1 MDAMPLRCLL
11 TMLILLP
18 GLALA
23 GEAGS
28 LRRLALPPDA
38 IAPELGHC
46 YIATFDFGEQGDS
59 DAPDG
64 SGLVLLEDGV
74 PLGPAH
80 SVHADIRAHGGGRYS
95 HWQRTRLY
103 FSASDGSDP
112 RTNERLYEVASTNPL
127 SLLPGLPELPS
138 TPREHVE
145 DVTAGRHEYTVAM
158 GGTLDM
164 ENTRLVSTATCR
176 VGYQP
181 NVELVIANAGDTPV
195 INPRLVLNDRGD
207 WGSLEALVAEW
218 TRGAR
223 DDGEKAMLLWQNM
236 RHHTYHLEP
245 LFSCDYPHDPV
256 RLFNV
261 LGFSLCD
268 DAGAAGNALFLA
280 AGLAGSTCRALG
292 GHVQCEAMVDGRPR
306 FLDADLDCFYL
317 DRENERPVG
326 GDELARDHDLVR
338 RELNHGPV
346 AGHYR
351 TSEGLA
357 ALFGADDVPLVV
369 DVRGHRLDYVL
380 RPGEQVVFRWDHV
393 GKYAARDSI
402 HARRPPYFGNSR
414 FEYVP
419 RLATATLDA
428 DGARHSGWGDAPGG
442 GLRSGPQGARLELDV
457 QVPWLV
463 CGGRVE
469 FELAGGARAAGCALE
484 VRAGERPWRTVWES
498 AGPGDLRAVVPL
510 DDVLEPR
517 NSPPLEGYHLRLAVR
532 GPGVELRALR
542 LVTDIMAAPLSLP
555 RLQLGDNRAVYRD
568 DTPGPR
574 RVTITHRWRETD
586 ALVPPPPPGLPLSP
600 ANAAAVAADRVTY
613 AWPAV
618 PGARRYRLQVSLRP
632 DFAWPYRP
640 GLDVA
645 IPDTTWT
652 VPFEGIY
659 SPGVTYYWRVRTMGE
674 RGAWGPWSGTW
685 TFTWDGPRVPVDLAF
700 AAGDGRIRLDWRPNP
715 RGPRP
720 VAYEVYG
727 SGIRGF
733 TIAREDHDE
742 LGLGRLPAN
751 LLARTEGTSL
761 EVVAP
766 GLEGAAACEV
776 FYRVVAIDSAGTRS
790 GPSDYVELPH
800 PYFFGEPPGQA
811 IAGQEYRYRLRSLS
825 SRGDLQQRA
834 MADGSVDCS
843 YSDGDRQRFELLKA
857 PGWLEVDAETGE
869 VSGTPAKR
877 GRHRIVAE
885 ATTRHGGSARQEWEI
900 EVLPAPA
907 AATGGQ

>member
-1 MDAMPLRCLL
+1 MRPLLFPFLFLCVALQPAPATAADA
-11 TMLILLP
+11 
-18 GLALA
+18 G
-23 GEAGS
+23 
-28 LRRLALPPDA
+28 LRRLVLPVDA

-59 DAPDG
+59 DTPGG
-64 SGLVLLEDGV
+64 SGLLLLEDGV

-80 SVHADIRAHGGGRYS
+80 SVHAHIREHGGGRYS

-103 FSASDGSDP
+103 FSTSDGSDP

-127 SLLPGLPELPS
+127 SLLPGLAELPTAS
-138 TPREHVE
+138 REHVE
-145 DVTAGRHEYTVAM
+145 QVTEGRYAYVVPM
-158 GGTLDM
+158 DGTLDM

-176 VGYQP
+176 VGFQP
-181 NVELVIANAGDTPV
+181 NVELVIANTGETPV
-195 INPRLVLNDRGD
+195 VNPRLVVNGRGD
-207 WGSLEALVAEW
+207 WGDIESLVAEW

-245 LFSCDYPHDPV
+245 LFTCDYPHDPV

-261 LGFSLCD
+261 FGFSLCD

-280 AGLAGSTCRALG
+280 AGLAGSTCRALN
-292 GHVQCEAMVDGRPR
+292 GHAQCEAMVDGRPR
-306 FLDADLDCFYL
+306 FLDVDQDCFYL

-338 RELNHGPV
+338 RELNFGPV
-346 AGHYR
+346 AGRYR
-351 TSEGLA
+351 TSEDLA

-369 DVRGHRLDYVL
+369 DERGHRLDYVL

-393 GKYAARDSI
+393 GKYAAQDSA

-414 FEYVP
+414 FEYAP
-419 RLATATLDA
+419 RLAIAALDA
-428 DGARHSGWGDAPGG
+428 DGARHAGWRDLPGG
-442 GLRSGPQGARLELDV
+442 GLASGPEGARLELAV

-469 FELAGGARAAGCALE
+469 FELAGDAQGGGCMLE
-484 VRAGERPWRTVWES
+484 LRTGDRPWRTVWE
-498 AGPGDLRAVVPL
+498 AMGPGDLRAVVPL
-510 DDVLEPR
+510 DGALAPR
-517 NSPPLEGYHLRLAVR
+517 NSSPLEGYRLRLTTR
-532 GPGVELRALR
+532 GSGVELRALR

-555 RLQLGDNRAVYRD
+555 RLRLGDNQAEYRD
-568 DTPGPR
+568 DSPGPR

-586 ALVPPPPPGLPLSP
+586 ALVPPPPPSSP
-600 ANAAAVAADRVTY
+600 HAPAHGAAVAADRITY

-659 SPGVTYYWRVRTMGE
+659 SPGVTHYWRVRTMGE
-674 RGAWGPWSGTW
+674 RGAWGPWSDTW
-685 TFTWDGPRVPVDLAF
+685 TFTWDGPRVPVDLACEL
-700 AAGDGRIRLDWRPNP
+700 GDGRVRLTWSPNP

-733 TIAREDHDE
+733 TISREEHRE
-742 LGLGRLPAN
+742 LGLGTLPAN
-751 LLARTEGTSL
+751 LLARTAERSL

-776 FYRVVAIDSAGTRS
+776 FYRVVAVDSAGTRS
-790 GPSDYVELPH
+790 GPSDFVELPH
-800 PYFFGEPPGQA
+800 PFFFGEPPGPA
-811 IAGQEYRYRLRSLS
+811 VAGEEFRWRLRSLA
-825 SRGDLQQRA
+825 SRGDLQQRTL
-834 MADGSVDCS
+834 ADGSADVS
-843 YSDGDRQRFELLKA
+843 YSAGDQQRYALLKA
-857 PGWLEVDAETGE
+857 PKWLKVDAETGE
-869 VSGTPAKR
+869 VCGTPSKP
-877 GRHRIVAE
+877 GRHRLVAE
-885 ATTRHGGSARQEWEI
+885 ATNRHGRRVTREWEL
-900 EVLPAPA
+900 EVLPALPT
-907 AATGGQ
+907 ATGR